1 MKRLHERR
9 TKTVGEESDKDRP
22 DHGDHPSQID
32 LFRSEPL
39 GGPPVDHQTDDTS
52 SATTVR
58 ESALPLCGNVTGPV
72 RCGLSESTEEGGV
85 AVEGSDD
92 DDVVT
97 CSIAEN

>member
-22 DHGDHPSQID
+22 DHGDHSRQID
-32 LFRSEPL
+32 LLRSEPL
-39 GGPPVDHQTDDTS
+39 GSPTVDHQTDDTS

-58 ESALPLCGNVTGPV
+58 ESALPLSGDVTGPV
-72 RCGLSESTEEGGV
+72 LCGFSESTEEGRV

-97 CSIAEN
+97 CSIAEI

>member
-1 MKRLHERR
+1 MLHTRR
-9 TKTVGEESDKDRP
+9 TETIGEESDKDRP
-22 DHGDHPSQID
+22 DHGDHSRQID

-39 GGPPVDHQTDDTS
+39 GGPTVDHQTDDTS

-58 ESALPLCGNVTGPV
+58 KSALPLSGNVTGPV
-72 RCGLSESTEEGGV
+72 LCGLSESTEEGGV

-97 CSIAEN
+97 CSIARD